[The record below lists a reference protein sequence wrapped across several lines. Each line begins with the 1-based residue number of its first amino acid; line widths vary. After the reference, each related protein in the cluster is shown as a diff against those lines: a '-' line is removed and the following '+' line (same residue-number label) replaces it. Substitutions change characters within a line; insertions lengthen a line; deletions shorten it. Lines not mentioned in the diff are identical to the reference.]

1 MTGRVPPLQAALG
14 RVKTL
19 VAAAA
24 GHPAKGSPAKAK
36 APVQAE
42 ASSADHLAETF
53 GLTPFE
59 RDVVLLAALP
69 ALEPDA
75 GDLIG
80 QAQGDP
86 RLRLPSVGLALS
98 VLKDGHWSAFSAEG
112 PLRASGLL
120 ALTDEP
126 LASARAL
133 ILPERVLHHLVGL
146 ASLDVAL
153 LAVLSPAPAETTL
166 APSHRRVADDL
177 ARRLAEAQSG
187 VILEL
192 LGEDRGAG
200 AAIAAAAVEK
210 TGGRACL
217 IDPDILPS
225 NAIDRL
231 VLARQWALEGKLAG
245 ARPVIDLHD
254 AASPAEQ
261 RAAIRFAAAI
271 DGPVILLSPTPASC
285 PHRPIERIDLPKP
298 PPAEQVE
305 SWKEALGPLAK
316 QLDGPVLRTAAHFT
330 ASPEVIAAVAAE
342 VRREAETSKAKA
354 KALDSR
360 LAETLWT
367 ETRAR
372 TRPRLDELAQRIET
386 TAGWDDIVLPER
398 QMEMLKTLA
407 SQVRQRVTVYEEWGF
422 GARGRRGIGINALF
436 TGPSGTGKTLAAEV
450 IGSALGLD
458 VYRIDLSAV
467 VSKWIGETEKNLRRV
482 FDAAEDTS
490 AVLLFDEADAMF
502 GKRSEVKESHDRYAN
517 IEVSYLLQRMETYRG
532 LAILT
537 SNMRS
542 HIDQAFLRRLRFLV
556 EFPFPADTERQEIW
570 RRAFPKDAP
579 VNGLDFARLAQL
591 NVPGGSIRNIA
602 LNAAFAAADG
612 EARIGMGHVRAAAR
626 AEYEKIRKP
635 LTDAELRG
643 WPQAFARGGADG

>member
-1 MTGRVPPLQAALG
+1 MTRPIPPLEAALG
-14 RVKTL
+14 RVKAL

-24 GHPAKGSPAKAK
+24 GQPAKTP
-36 APVQAE
+36 PVLAE
-42 ASSADHLAETF
+42 GSSADQLAETF
-53 GLTPFE
+53 ALSPFE
-59 RDVVLLAALP
+59 RDVILLAALP
-69 ALEPDA
+69 ALEPGA
-75 GDLIG
+75 GELIG
-80 QAQGDP
+80 QAQGDA
-86 RLRLPSVGLALS
+86 RLRLPSVGFALS
-98 VLKDGHWSAFSAEG
+98 ILKNGHWSAFAAEG
-112 PLRASGLL
+112 PLRRDGLL
-120 ALTDEP
+120 TLTDEVF
-126 LASARAL
+126 ASARGL

-146 ASLDVAL
+146 TSLDAALATAL
-153 LAVLSPAPAETTL
+153 LPVPGETAL
-166 APSHRRVADDL
+166 APCHRRVVDDL
-177 ARRLAEAQSG
+177 ARRLSDARDG

-192 LGEDRGAG
+192 LGGDRSAA
-200 AAIAAAAVEK
+200 AAIAVAAVKEA
-210 TGGRACL
+210 GGRACL
-217 IDPDILPS
+217 IDPDTLPTGV
-225 NAIDRL
+225 ADRL
-231 VLARQWALEGKLAG
+231 TLARQWRLEGKLAS
-245 ARPVIDLHD
+245 AWPVLDLHD
-254 AASPAEQ
+254 AASSAEL
-261 RAAIRFAAAI
+261 RTAIRFAAAV
-271 DGPVILLSPTPASC
+271 DGPVILLSPNPVPC
-285 PHRPIERIDLPKP
+285 PYRPVERIDLPKP

-305 SWKEALGPLAK
+305 TWKAALGPLA
-316 QLDGPVLRTAAHFT
+316 QRLDEPVRRTAAHFT
-330 ASPEVIAAVAAE
+330 ASPAIIAAVASAIQRTAE
-342 VRREAETSKAKA
+342 ASDAKPE
-354 KALDSR
+354 ALDLR
-360 LAETLWT
+360 LADELWT
-367 ETRAR
+367 ETRVR
-372 TRPRLDELAQRIET
+372 TRPRLDELAQRIES

-398 QMEMLKTLA
+398 QLEMLKVLA
-407 SQVRQRVTVYEEWGF
+407 GQVRQRVTVYEDWGF

-542 HIDQAFLRRLRFLV
+542 HIDPAFLRRLRFLV
-556 EFPFPADTERQEIW
+556 EFPFPADVERQEIW

-579 VNGLDFARLAQL
+579 LNGLDFARLAQL

-612 EARIGMGHVRAAAR
+612 EARIGMAHVRTAAR

-635 LTDAELRG
+635 LTDGELRG
-643 WPQAFARGGADG
+643 WPKGDAHG

>member
-1 MTGRVPPLQAALG
+1 MTGRVSPLQAALG
-14 RVKTL
+14 RVQAR
-19 VAAAA
+19 VATAA
-24 GHPAKGSPAKAK
+24 GQSAK
-36 APVQAE
+36 APPAVAE
-42 ASSADHLAETF
+42 ASIADQLAETF
-53 GLTPFE
+53 ALSPFE
-59 RDVVLLAALP
+59 RDVILLAALP

-80 QAQGDP
+80 RAQGDA

-98 VLKDGHWSAFSAEG
+98 VLEHSHWSAFAAEG

-120 ALTDEP
+120 ALTDEAI
-126 LASARAL
+126 ASARGL

-146 ASLDVAL
+146 TSLD
-153 LAVLSPAPAETTL
+153 AVLAATLLPEPGETAL
-166 APSHRRVADDL
+166 APCHLRVVDDL
-177 ARRLAEAQSG
+177 ARRLSDAGGG

-192 LGEDRGAG
+192 LGGDRSTA
-200 AAIAAAAVEK
+200 AAIAAMAVRK
-210 TGGRACL
+210 NGGRACL
-217 IDPDILPS
+217 IDPDLVP
-225 NAIDRL
+225 AAAADRML
-231 VLARQWALEGKLAG
+231 LARQWRLEGKLAS
-245 ARPVIDLHD
+245 AWPVMDLHD
-254 AASPAEQ
+254 AASPAEL
-261 RAAIRFAAAI
+261 RAAIRFAAAV
-271 DGPVILLSPTPASC
+271 DGPVILLSLDPAPC
-285 PHRPIERIDLPKP
+285 PHRPVERIELPKP

-305 SWKEALGPLAK
+305 TWKEALGPLA
-316 QLDGPVLRTAAHFT
+316 QRLDEPVRRTAAHFT
-330 ASPEVIAAVAAE
+330 ASPEIIAAVASVILRTAE
-342 VRREAETSKAKA
+342 ASEAKPET
-354 KALDSR
+354 LDLR
-360 LAETLWT
+360 LAEALWT
-367 ETRAR
+367 ETRVR
-372 TRPRLDELAQRIET
+372 TRPRLDDLAQRIESA
-386 TAGWDDIVLPER
+386 AGWDDIVLPNR
-398 QMEMLKTLA
+398 QMEMLKVLA
-407 SQVRQRVTVYEEWGF
+407 GQVRQRVTVYEDWGF

-467 VSKWIGETEKNLRRV
+467 VSKWIGETEKNLRKV
-482 FDAAEDTS
+482 FDAAEGTS

-542 HIDQAFLRRLRFLV
+542 HIDPAFLRRLRFLI
-556 EFPFPADTERQEIW
+556 EFPFPADVERQEIW

-579 VNGLDFARLAQL
+579 LNGLDFARLAQL

-612 EARIGMGHVRAAAR
+612 EVRIGMAHVRTAAR

-635 LTDAELRG
+635 LTDGELRG
-643 WPQAFARGGADG
+643 WPKADAHG

>member
-1 MTGRVPPLQAALG
+1 MTGRVPPLQAALS
-14 RVKTL
+14 RVKAL
-19 VAAAA
+19 VAAVA
-24 GHPAKGSPAKAK
+24 GQPTEA
-36 APVQAE
+36 APVLAE
-42 ASSADHLAETF
+42 ASAADQMAETF

-59 RDVVLLAALP
+59 RDVILLAALP
-69 ALEPDA
+69 ALEPGA
-75 GDLIG
+75 GELIG
-80 QAQGDP
+80 QAQGDV
-86 RLRLPSVGLALS
+86 RLRLPSVGFALS
-98 VLKDGHWSAFSAEG
+98 ILKGSHWNAFEAEG

-120 ALTDEP
+120 VLTDEP
-126 LASARAL
+126 LASARGL
-133 ILPERVLHHLVGL
+133 VLPERVLHHLLGL
-146 ASLDVAL
+146 TSLDAALIAAL
-153 LAVLSPAPAETTL
+153 LPAPGETVL
-166 APSHRRVADDL
+166 APCHLRVVDDL
-177 ARRLAEAQSG
+177 ARRLSDARGA

-192 LGEDRGAG
+192 LGADRSAA
-200 AAIAAAAVEK
+200 AAIAAAAVAK
-210 TGGRACL
+210 VGGRACL
-217 IDPDILPS
+217 IDPEALPS
-225 NAIDRL
+225 AAVDRL
-231 VLARQWALEGKLAG
+231 ALARQWGLEGKLAG
-245 ARPVIDLHD
+245 ALAVIDLHD
-254 AASPAEQ
+254 AGSPAEL
-261 RAAIRFAAAI
+261 RAAIRFAAAV
-271 DGPVILLSPTPASC
+271 DGPIILLSPDAVPC
-285 PHRPIERIDLPKP
+285 PHRPVERIELSKP
-298 PPAEQVE
+298 PPAEQVQT
-305 SWKEALGPLAK
+305 WKAALGALAER
-316 QLDGPVLRTAAHFT
+316 LDGPVRRTAAHFT
-330 ASPEVIAAVAAE
+330 ASPEVIASVASE
-342 VRREAETSKAKA
+342 VRRQAEAEPDKTRAKPEI
-354 KALDSR
+354 LDRR
-360 LAETLWT
+360 LADTLWT

-372 TRPRLDELAQRIET
+372 TRPRLDELAQRIES
-386 TAGWDDIVLPER
+386 TAGWDDIVLPPR

-407 SQVRQRVTVYEEWGF
+407 SQVRQRVTVYEDWGF
-422 GARGRRGIGINALF
+422 GARGRRGIGVNALF

-556 EFPFPADTERQEIW
+556 EFPFPADVERQEIW

-579 VNGLDFARLAQL
+579 INGLDFARLAQL

-612 EARIGMGHVRAAAR
+612 GARIGMVHVRAAAR

-643 WPQAFARGGADG
+643 WPKGGVDG